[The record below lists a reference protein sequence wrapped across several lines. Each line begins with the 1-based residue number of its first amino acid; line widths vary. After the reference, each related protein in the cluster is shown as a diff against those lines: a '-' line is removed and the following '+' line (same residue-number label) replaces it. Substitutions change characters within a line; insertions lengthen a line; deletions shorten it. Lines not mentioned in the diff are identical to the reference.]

1 MLCFTFLYLFCST
14 TPLRADLVED
24 IEDLESP
31 QPRIQSTPGPQST
44 ERDKPAPLNSPTKIP
59 QQSRAPGPA
68 TEPRQTPAAKKF
80 RSRSNRLQKV
90 DFESDSLRALKGQ
103 QQIMLTGHV
112 LINQGGF
119 RLEANEATI
128 YFKKKS
134 REPYKVV
141 AKGGVK
147 VFQADT
153 KTTSRMTAQC
163 SEAVF
168 FNAERKVVLR
178 GSAKLWHGDDFVS
191 GKQITYELDTG
202 WIKAE
207 RVEGVVLPGGKQ

>member
-1 MLCFTFLYLFCST
+1 
-14 TPLRADLVED
+14 
-24 IEDLESP
+24 
-31 QPRIQSTPGPQST
+31 
-44 ERDKPAPLNSPTKIP
+44 
-59 QQSRAPGPA
+59 
-68 TEPRQTPAAKKF
+68 
-80 RSRSNRLQKV
+80 
-90 DFESDSLRALKGQ
+90 
-103 QQIMLTGHV
+103 MLTGHV

-147 VFQADT
+147 VFQAGT
-153 KTTSRMTAQC
+153 QTTSRMTAQC

-168 FNAERKVVLR
+168 FNAERKVILR